1 MTTTPDFPLALVTG
15 ATSGIGRSTAIELA
29 RKGFRVVLLARSPDK
44 AAATQTRIRELV
56 PGAAV
61 DILLADLADLGQVRY
76 AAAQFNTRYPRLDV
90 LVNNAGLIPAVE
102 RQLSP
107 DGYELGLA
115 TNYLG
120 PFLLTAL
127 LLERLRASPAARIV
141 NVASEAYHL
150 ARPDLQDLQSAR
162 NYGGTRVYALTK
174 LFNILFTQEL
184 ARRLRAHGIDN
195 VTTNALHPGLIAS
208 SLGRSSRN
216 WLARLLKLLKP
227 FLRTAREGAAT
238 SVFLAT
244 DPSVAAVSGG
254 YFDNCKPVAV
264 RHSFTTAE
272 NARRL
277 WAATE
282 ELVGVGF
289 LD

>member
-1 MTTTPDFPLALVTG
+1 MSAYSAPLALVTG

-29 RKGFRVVLLARSPDK
+29 RKGFQLVLLARSAEK
-44 AAATQTRIRELV
+44 AAATQARIEGIV
-56 PGAAV
+56 PGAQV
-61 DILLADLADLGQVRY
+61 EILLADLADLGQVRY
-76 AAAQFNTRYPRLDV
+76 AAAQFNARYPRLDV
-90 LVNNAGLIPAVE
+90 LVNNAGLIPATE

-127 LLERLRASPAARIV
+127 LLDKLRASPAARVV

-150 ARPDLQDLQSAR
+150 ARPDLGDLQSVR
-162 NYGGTRVYALTK
+162 HYGGPRVYALTK

-184 ARRLRAHGIDN
+184 ARRLRQHGISTI
-195 VTTNALHPGLIAS
+195 TTNSLHPGVIAS
-208 SLGRSSRN
+208 SLGKSSNN
-216 WLARLLKLLKP
+216 WLARVLKLLKP
-227 FLRTAREGAAT
+227 FLRTAREGSAT
-238 SVFLAT
+238 SVFLAA
-244 DPSVAAVSGG
+244 DPSVATVSGG
-254 YFDNCKPVAV
+254 YFDNKKPVAV
-264 RHSFTTAE
+264 RHSFNTPD
-272 NARRL
+272 NVRQL
-277 WAATE
+277 WEATE

>member
-1 MTTTPDFPLALVTG
+1 MTASSAPLALVTG

-29 RKGFRVVLLARSPDK
+29 RHGFRLVLLARSAEK
-44 AAATQTRIRELV
+44 AAATQARIAGLV
-56 PGAAV
+56 PGARV

-76 AAAQFNTRYPRLDV
+76 AAAQFNAQYPRLDV
-90 LVNNAGLIPAVE
+90 LVNNAGFIPAPE

-127 LLERLRASPAARIV
+127 LLDKLRASSAARII

-150 ARPDLQDLQSAR
+150 ARPDLGDLQSAR
-162 NYGGTRVYALTK
+162 HYGGTRVYALTK

-184 ARRLRAHGIDN
+184 ARRLHQHGLNHI
-195 VTTNALHPGLIAS
+195 TANALHPGIIAS
-208 SLGRSSRN
+208 SLGKSSRN

-244 DPSVAAVSGG
+244 DPSVAGISGG
-254 YFDNCKPVAV
+254 YFDNKKPVAV
-264 RHSFTTAE
+264 SHSFNTPE
-272 NARRL
+272 NVRRL
-277 WAATE
+277 WQATE
-282 ELVGVGF
+282 ELVGVG
-289 LD
+289 LLS

>member
-1 MTTTPDFPLALVTG
+1 MTASPAPLALVTG

-29 RKGFRVVLLARSPDK
+29 RKGFRLVLLARSAEK
-44 AAATQTRIRELV
+44 AAATQARIEELV
-56 PGAAV
+56 PGAEV
-61 DILLADLADLGQVRY
+61 EILLADLADLGQVRY
-76 AAAQFNTRYPRLDV
+76 AAAQFNARHPCLNV
-90 LVNNAGLIPAVE
+90 LVNNAGLIPAPE

-127 LLERLRASPAARIV
+127 LLDKLRASSAARIV

-150 ARPDLQDLQSAR
+150 ARPDLTDLQSAR
-162 NYGGTRVYALTK
+162 HYGGARVYALTK

-184 ARRLRAHGIDN
+184 ARRLRRYGLDH
-195 VTTNALHPGLIAS
+195 VTTNALHPGVIAS
-208 SLGRSSRN
+208 RLGNSSRN
-216 WLARLLKLLKP
+216 WLARVLKLLRP
-227 FLRTAREGAAT
+227 FLRTAREGSAT

-244 DPSVAAVSGG
+244 DPSVANVSGG
-254 YFDNCKPVAV
+254 YFDNKKPVAV
-264 RHSFTTAE
+264 GHSFNTPD
-272 NARRL
+272 NVRRL
-277 WAATE
+277 WEATE
-282 ELVGVGF
+282 ELVGVAF